1 MTVLVSRNP
10 DLFAAIGW
18 TEDLSSE
25 GGVGPVKIG
34 ELLVEAG
41 ENPRYAA
48 IHPLAKID
56 EAWIAAYCTGET
68 PEMQILGAMPADW
81 RYPKGA

>member
-18 TEDLSSE
+18 TPDID

-41 ENPRYAA
+41 ETPRYAC
-48 IHPLAKID
+48 IHPFGTID

-68 PEMQILGAMPADW
+68 PEMLILGAMPADW
-81 RYPKGA
+81 RYPEGLTD

>member
-18 TEDLSSE
+18 TPDLE

-34 ELLVEAG
+34 DLMVEAG
-41 ENPRYAA
+41 ENPRYAV
-48 IHPLAKID
+48 IHEFAAID
-56 EAWIAAYCTGET
+56 EAWIEAYCTGES
-68 PEMQILGAMPADW
+68 PAMEILGAMPADW